1 MEMTVSKG
9 KQAVNPTTTKGF
21 ALTQAQ
27 RHNVATAIVQATDK
41 RGAVATFRETIL
53 SIGKS
58 IKGLIGKPLDADT
71 AQDIADDCEAQY
83 VAVGHTKDSV
93 KSMKSAALK
102 LARCAPVLAKI
113 DREFADMDG
122 LKKYCTALQKAN
134 FVVADAD
141 VTYAAAEKARKAAK
155 ADPNRVM
162 QNAARSMLA
171 LKGKTPTAEQRAVL
185 CLAFDVLGIDLGEHA
200 SQRNV
205 KAAKAAIAK
214 HFG

>member
-185 CLAFDVLGIDLGEHA
+185 CLAFDVLGIDLGDLA
-200 SQRNV
+200 SHRNV
-205 KAAKAAIAK
+205 KVGKAAIAK

>member
-1 MEMTVSKG
+1 MSKG

-185 CLAFDVLGIDLGEHA
+185 CLAFDVLGIDLGDLA
-200 SQRNV
+200 SHRNV
-205 KAAKAAIAK
+205 KVGKAAIAK

>member
-1 MEMTVSKG
+1 MSKG
-9 KQAVNPTTTKGF
+9 KQAVNSTTTKGF

-27 RHNVATAIVQATDK
+27 RHGVATAIVQATDK

-53 SIGKS
+53 SIGKTV
-58 IKGLIGKPLDADT
+58 KGLIGKPLDADT

-83 VAVGHTKDSV
+83 VAAGHTKDSV

-102 LARCAPVLAKI
+102 LARCAPVLAKM

-134 FVVADAD
+134 FIVAEAD
-141 VTYAAAEKARKAAK
+141 TAYAAAEKARKAAK
-155 ADPNRVM
+155 ADPKRVL
-162 QNAARSMLA
+162 QNSARAMLA

-185 CLAFDVLGIDLGEHA
+185 CLAFDVLGIDLGDLA
-200 SQRNV
+200 SHRNV
-205 KAAKAAIAK
+205 KVGKAAIQK